1 MEPVVRPGPALAR
14 ADEPA
19 NERPSTVVGSDTPF
33 IVQIGERRFTTTQ
46 SSLSDGSTYFK
57 AFFSGRWIHRKL
69 ADGSYFVDADG
80 DSFEHVLKYMRLKT
94 MPLFWKPSVGFDHDK
109 YLSLQVT
116 AEFFGVAAL
125 AEWIEN
131 KVYLDVVTVSTT
143 SSIVSGNCDET
154 PALNATT
161 NANTKL
167 SHYPTFR
174 MAKMYVCPRGINVHM
189 GDSRR
194 CGTACKK
201 AQGDSALEFEDVEV
215 LSTLVIRQTTGF
227 DLTLCMG

>member
-1 MEPVVRPGPALAR
+1 MESAVLSGPSLGC
-14 ADEPA
+14 ADKPT
-19 NERPSTVVGSDTPF
+19 NERASTVVSSDTLF
-33 IVQIGERRFTTTQ
+33 ILQVGERRFTTTQ
-46 SSLSDGSTYFK
+46 STLSDGSMYLK

-94 MPLFWKPSVGFDHDK
+94 MPLFWEPSVGFDHDK

-116 AEFFGVAAL
+116 AEFFGVTEL
-125 AEWIEN
+125 ADWIEN

-154 PALNATT
+154 PALNTTT

-167 SHYPTFR
+167 FHYPTFR
-174 MAKMYVCPRGINVHM
+174 MAKMYVCPRGIHVHM

-201 AQGDSALEFEDVEV
+201 AQGESDVEFEDVEV